1 MRPRAW
7 SALVLLGFG
16 SGLPLILTDSTLKA
30 WLKDAHIDLATI
42 GFFALVQLPYNLKF
56 LWAPLLD
63 RFQLPFLGRRRGWL
77 AATQILLAALLAVMA
92 FGDPGG
98 RLSLLAGL
106 AVGIAFVSA
115 SQDTVTDAWRTEFL
129 PPHQQAMGTAV
140 HVTAYRIAILAAGAG
155 ALVVADRLGWRAA
168 YGSMSALMLLGLLGT
183 LLAEEPAD
191 LRAPRSLKEA
201 VVEPFAAFLSRP
213 GAWSALAFIILYKI
227 GDQLASSLTV
237 PYFMEV
243 GFTKT
248 SIGLMTK
255 GVGMAALIAGGFI
268 SGWWM
273 EKWTLKRGLL
283 VCGLLQVAS
292 TLSLLLPAFF
302 GARLPVL
309 GAALALENLG
319 YGMGVT
325 VYMTLIMRLCD
336 RRYTA
341 TQFSLLT
348 SLAALSR
355 TLLASPSGE
364 IAKHT
369 GWPVFFSI
377 CAVIAIPGLLM
388 LARYDRWGAPEE
400 AVS

>member
-7 SALVLLGFG
+7 SALALLGFG

-30 WLKDAHIDLATI
+30 WLKDAHVDLATI

-56 LWAPLLD
+56 LWAPFLD

-77 AATQILLAALLAVMA
+77 LITQALLAALLAVMA

-98 RLSLLAGL
+98 RLSLIAGL
-106 AVGIAFVSA
+106 ALGLAFVSA
-115 SQDTVTDAWRTEFL
+115 SQDTVTDAWRTEIL
-129 PPHQQAMGTAV
+129 PLHQQAMGTAA
-140 HVTAYRIAILAAGAG
+140 HVTAYRIGILAAGAG
-155 ALVVADRLGWRAA
+155 ALVLADHAGWRAA
-168 YGSMSALMLLGLLGT
+168 YLAMAALMLVGLIGT
-183 LLAEEPAD
+183 LLADEPEG
-191 LRAPRSLKEA
+191 LRAPRTLAEA

-213 GAWSALAFIILYKI
+213 GAWGALAFIVLYKV

-237 PYFMEV
+237 PYFMET
-243 GFTKT
+243 GYSK
-248 SIGLMTK
+248 SAIGLMTK
-255 GVGMAALIAGGFI
+255 GVGLAALIAGGFM

-273 EKWTLKRGLL
+273 EKWPLKRGLL

-292 TLSLLLPAFF
+292 TLSLLLPKCF
-302 GARLPVL
+302 GAKLSVL
-309 GAALALENLG
+309 GVALALENLG

-355 TLLASPSGE
+355 TLVASPAGE
-364 IAKHT
+364 VAKHT
-369 GWPVFFSI
+369 GWPVFFGI
-377 CAVIAIPGLLM
+377 CAVIALPGLLM
-388 LARYDRWGAPEE
+388 LLWWDRWGVAEE
-400 AVS
+400 AT